1 MEKYEEL
8 GVIAT
13 DGSKCFI
20 KSKQF
25 KKFKYSNG
33 LKFLDAIAS
42 LALSHDC
49 LSLSHKLICEIYE
62 NRWKEESFQKT
73 IERTLI

>member
-33 LKFLDAIAS
+33 LKFLTYS
-42 LALSHDC
+42 
-49 LSLSHKLICEIYE
+49 
-62 NRWKEESFQKT
+62 
-73 IERTLI
+73 